1 MKYAVLTG
9 DIINS
14 TQELSEMWLP
24 ELKAVLNQYGQEPEA
39 WEIYRGDSF
48 QLLVKME
55 DALEAAIAVK
65 LSMMQFGS
73 LNARVAIG
81 LGDVSYQ
88 STKVTESN
96 GEAFIRSGKTFDTMK
111 KRTLAISLDKPLI
124 DELLNGLIDFGAY
137 LIDGWSVSTVK
148 VIRLAL
154 ANPNKT
160 QVELAKMLK
169 VSQANISETFSRAAY
184 DKILQMMQLYRHT
197 ISTL

>member
-1 MKYAVLTG
+1 
-9 DIINS
+9 
-14 TQELSEMWLP
+14 LP
-24 ELKAVLNQYGQEPEA
+24 ELKAVLNLYGQEPEA
-39 WEIYRGDSF
+39 WETYRGDSF
-48 QLLVKME
+48 QLLLKME
-55 DALEAAIAVK
+55 DALEAAIAIK
-65 LSMMQFGS
+65 LSMMQFGA

-96 GEAFIRSGKTFDTMK
+96 GEAFIRSGKTFDSLK
-111 KRTLAISLDKPLI
+111 KRTLAISMDKPLI
-124 DELLNGLIDFGAY
+124 EELLNGIIDFGAY
-137 LIDGWSVSTVK
+137 IIDGWSVSTVK

-160 QVELAKMLK
+160 QVELAKMLE
-169 VSQANISETFSRAAY
+169 VSQANVSETFSRAAY

>member
-65 LSMMQFGS
+65 LSMMQFGA

-96 GEAFIRSGKTFDTMK
+96 GEAFIRSGKTFDIMK

-169 VSQANISETFSRAAY
+169 VSQANVSETFSRAAY